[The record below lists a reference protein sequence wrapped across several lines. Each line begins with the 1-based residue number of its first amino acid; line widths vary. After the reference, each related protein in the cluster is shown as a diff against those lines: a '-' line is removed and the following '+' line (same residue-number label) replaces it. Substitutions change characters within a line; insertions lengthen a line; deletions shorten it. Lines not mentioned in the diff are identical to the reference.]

1 MSEQKRQIKK
11 VIKIIEFHQINKINL
26 RAFSVIFLFHFFENF
41 INLKH
46 SIDL

>member
-11 VIKIIEFHQINKINL
+11 VIKIIEFHQINL
-26 RAFSVIFLFHFFENF
+26 RAFSVIFLFHFFGNF